1 MPSDP
6 LTAKLRPLRMR
17 LMRFTLSKKLSL
29 GFAVIGAVLLVVVG
43 VSSFV
48 SDRLAN
54 ATHNI
59 TAKAEPQLIAAYT
72 VGQDAAQLGNE
83 QTRFV
88 LDRGRTLAAY
98 TNADVALGAVL
109 NQLSAYAA
117 GDRRAGK
124 LVVNLQTAFN
134 ALEVND
140 NTIML
145 LVQGGE
151 QKWAVQAE
159 NQPKTVMLVGQLEQ
173 AAQQYIAY
181 TERQRA
187 RYIASFHSTR
197 NTGETIELVLAGV
210 ALLAAILIGF
220 LITRG
225 IKRGVQPV
233 LERLRSLNEH
243 CASDLRDGLERIAR
257 GDLTYELTPVT
268 QPIERIG
275 RDELGEIAN
284 AVNGIRERMVA
295 SIHAYNAGRDS
306 LQGMIGSVA
315 ETAVTVGSSS
325 EQMASTSEE
334 GGRANGE
341 IARAVDEIAQGAER
355 QALMIEQAKTAVEDV
370 VTAAVTAAGE
380 ARMTAAA
387 AAETRDVARSGV
399 GAAEEASQVMSAVR
413 DSALEVNATIGEL
426 ASKSDQ
432 IGKIVET
439 ITRIAK
445 QTNLLALNAAIEAA
459 RAGDQGRSFAVV
471 AEQVR
476 ALAEESQ
483 VAAREIAQLIG
494 AIQKET
500 AAAVSVVEEGARRT
514 VEGTTVVEQTREAFT
529 RIGGS
534 IEEMTARIEAI
545 AASSEQIAHSASA
558 MHESVTEGAS
568 VAEQSSAATEQVSA
582 ATQQTYA
589 SAQAIAT
596 RAHNLSHTADE
607 LNKMVRR
614 FKVAAAVVPAPP
626 AG

>member
-1 MPSDP
+1 M
-6 LTAKLRPLRMR
+6 
-17 LMRFTLSKKLSL
+17 
-29 GFAVIGAVLLVVVG
+29 
-43 VSSFV
+43 
-48 SDRLAN
+48 
-54 ATHNI
+54 
-59 TAKAEPQLIAAYT
+59 
-72 VGQDAAQLGNE
+72 
-83 QTRFV
+83 
-88 LDRGRTLAAY
+88 
-98 TNADVALGAVL
+98 
-109 NQLSAYAA
+109 
-117 GDRRAGK
+117 
-124 LVVNLQTAFN
+124 
-134 ALEVND
+134 
-140 NTIML
+140 
-145 LVQGGE
+145 
-151 QKWAVQAE
+151 
-159 NQPKTVMLVGQLEQ
+159 
-173 AAQQYIAY
+173 
-181 TERQRA
+181 
-187 RYIASFHSTR
+187 
-197 NTGETIELVLAGV
+197 LAGA

-233 LERLRSLNEH
+233 LERLKSLNDH
-243 CASDLRDGLERIAR
+243 CAAGLRDGLERMAR
-257 GDLTYELTPVT
+257 GDLTYELAPVT
-268 QPIERIG
+268 QPITRVG

-295 SIHAYNAGRDS
+295 SIHAYNTGRES

-325 EQMASTSEE
+325 DQMATTSEE

-355 QALMIEQAKTAVEDV
+355 QAQMIEQAKSAVEDV

-380 ARMTAAA
+380 ARKTAAA

-413 DSALEVNATIGEL
+413 DSALEVNETISEL

-483 VAAREIAQLIG
+483 VAAREIAGLIG

-500 AAAVSVVEEGARRT
+500 AAAVGVVEEGARRT

-558 MHESVTEGAS
+558 MHDSVTEVAS
-568 VAEQSSAATEQVSA
+568 VAEQSSAATEEVSA

-589 SAQAIAT
+589 SAQAIAA
-596 RAHNLSHTADE
+596 RAHNLSHHADE
-607 LNKMVRR
+607 LNRMVRR
-614 FKVAAAVVPAPP
+614 QVRAVPAAAVPAPP